1 MSETKELKPC
11 PFCGSRADVFQTLN
25 GYHCVQCV
33 VCGCGTLN
41 TRNEEI
47 AVKAWNRRVKNND

>member
-1 MSETKELKPC
+1 MPEAKELKPC

-33 VCGCGTLN
+33 VCGCGTMKC
-41 TRNEEI
+41 REI
-47 AVKAWNRRVKNND
+47 TNAVKAWNRRVKKQ